1 MVMGESAGPELNPN
15 MVASH
20 KRDCKGG
27 DAGGLDRPVN
37 GERTCK
43 REAADESAMVGRWG
57 RMCHLLNRLSLLL
70 SAVLLV
76 SCASTIP
83 PGRIGDYVSPEHQ
96 ADDAFTRIIQR
107 PLQAGL
113 VVVSDTEARGAAPNL
128 PEEGLVRLGKSLQR
142 DLGHA
147 IPVVITEIIPAGH
160 IRPQPHGDW
169 GQFAELG
176 RHHGVDYLAVVIVS
190 STEQEYPVTLF
201 LGLTTHAQPG
211 FRRDNWSLLE
221 FALLDLKHDQIL
233 IQAEGR
239 GWATLDRPSAPGIN
253 QWYPAVYLRPQDQR
267 RIWPPTYEGAPN
279 TLRIISFE
287 QAAMRLVLKLQH
299 DWLRVLE
306 SEATAR
312 NSSS

>member
-1 MVMGESAGPELNPN
+1 
-15 MVASH
+15 
-20 KRDCKGG
+20 
-27 DAGGLDRPVN
+27 
-37 GERTCK
+37 
-43 REAADESAMVGRWG
+43 MVGRWG
-57 RMCHLLNRLSLLL
+57 SMRDLLNRLSLMF
-70 SAVLLV
+70 SAVFLV

-83 PGRIGDYVSPEHQ
+83 PGRISEYVSSEHQ
-96 ADDAFTRIIQR
+96 AGDDAFTRIIQR

-113 VVVSDTEARGAAPNL
+113 VVVSDTEERGAAPNL
-128 PEEGLVRLGKSLQR
+128 PKEGLVRLGESLRR

-147 IPVVITEIIPAGH
+147 IPVAIREIVLTGH

-169 GQFAELG
+169 AQFAELG
-176 RHHGVDYLAVVIVS
+176 RQHGFDYLAVVVAS
-190 STEQEYPVTLF
+190 STEQEYPVRLF

-221 FALLDLKHDQIL
+221 FALLDLQHNQTL
-233 IQAEGR
+233 MQAEGR

-279 TLRIISFE
+279 TLRVVSFE
-287 QAAMRLVLKLQH
+287 QAAMRLILKLQH

-306 SEATAR
+306 SEATAWKSG
-312 NSSS
+312 SSRTAK